1 MDFEE
6 LAYYLYMDS
15 QEKKRAAMEQQ
26 PHRKVNV
33 RYFDDLESDEATT
46 DEESEEEYQ
55 KSQNYSPHISS
66 RRNAT
71 AFFMPG
77 KI

>member
-26 PHRKVNV
+26 QHIKVNV
-33 RYFDDLESDEATT
+33 EYFCDLESDKATT
-46 DEESEEEYQ
+46 DD
-55 KSQNYSPHISS
+55 
-66 RRNAT
+66 
-71 AFFMPG
+71 
-77 KI
+77 

>member
-46 DEESEEEYQ
+46 DEESEEEY
-55 KSQNYSPHISS
+55 
-66 RRNAT
+66 
-71 AFFMPG
+71 
-77 KI
+77 